1 MAAPDVASR
10 KVTVSCV
17 FCGTLNRVDLARLA
31 DGPKCAECRRP
42 ILLDRPL
49 KVGDADFD
57 RVIGDAEVP
66 VIVDFYADWCGPCKI
81 MAPIFDELAAEQAGR
96 ALVLKLDTDRNQKT
110 AMKFGVRG
118 IPTLIVFKG
127 GKESGRQ
134 VGVAP
139 KQRLLDLLR

>member
-17 FCGTLNRVDLARLA
+17 FCATLNRVDLARLA
-31 DGPKCAECRRP
+31 DGPKCAECKRP
-42 ILLDRPL
+42 ILLDRPM
-49 KVGDADFD
+49 KVSDDDFD
-57 RVIGDAEVP
+57 RVITEAEVP
-66 VIVDFYADWCGPCKI
+66 VIVDFYADWCGPCKV
-81 MAPIFDELAAEQAGR
+81 MAPVFDELAAEQAGHV
-96 ALVLKLDTDRNQKT
+96 LVLKLDTDRNQKT
-110 AMKFGVRG
+110 ALKFNVRG
-118 IPTLIVFKG
+118 IPTLIVFKH